1 MRIKFG
7 LSLKLILVVVLV
19 SAIVIFTTT
28 YINIMNQTNF
38 FEKNYS
44 DKAIDLAQALDANLR
59 SRDELEDAEKLQGY
73 IQKFRYLNT
82 EVLEISIN
90 LPKDDELKVV
100 VSSNPEYIDNPSSSY
115 NVHSYENGD
124 VYSIP
129 MNVGDSHTLTVITP
143 LHLSGQVVGTYEMIL
158 SMDRAY
164 AALESQISNLI
175 IISTIGLFILIIN
188 FLYALRKIILKP
200 ITALS
205 DAVGIIGKGNLDTSI
220 KISSQDEFGDLAFAF
235 NNMVEE
241 LKKSRGE
248 IERYSKTLETQVYER
263 TRELEISKEDLRNKV
278 EILEKNKTAML
289 NIMLDLKKTIADLE
303 VAKRYINQ
311 QNIELKT
318 VQKQLY
324 DLNKELEQKV
334 EERTA
339 EVKHLLKQKDDFIGQ
354 LGHDLKN
361 PMTPLVGLLPIL
373 KEKEK
378 DPKIREQLDVI
389 VSNVN
394 YMKDLVIKILQLA
407 RLNSPNIKFDIE
419 NLNIKKE
426 IDDII
431 LDQQFF
437 FNETNFE
444 VKNNIKDDII
454 VKADKIKLEELIKNL
469 FTNAVKYSLDG
480 KGVITIDADKKDGFV
495 KLSIKDAGIGITPED
510 INRIFDEFY
519 KADESRHELDSSGLG
534 LSICK
539 RIVER
544 HGGRI
549 WAESDGK
556 GKGSTFYF
564 TLKLSED
571 S

>member
-44 DKAIDLAQALDANLR
+44 DKAIALAQALDANLR

-289 NIMLDLKKTIADLE
+289 NIMLDLKKTIEDLKG
-303 VAKRYINQ
+303 AKRYINQ

-318 VQKQLY
+318 VQKQLH

-469 FTNAVKYSLDG
+469 FTNAVRYSLDG

>member
-164 AALESQISNLI
+164 AALGSQISNLI

>member
-318 VQKQLY
+318 VQKQLH

>member
-44 DKAIDLAQALDANLR
+44 DKAIALAQALDANLR

-289 NIMLDLKKTIADLE
+289 NIMLDLKKTIEDLKG
-303 VAKRYINQ
+303 AKRYINQ

-318 VQKQLY
+318 VQKQLH

>member
-318 VQKQLY
+318 VQKQLH

-469 FTNAVKYSLDG
+469 FTNAVRYSLDG

>member
-289 NIMLDLKKTIADLE
+289 NIMLDLKKTIEDLKG
-303 VAKRYINQ
+303 AKRYINQ

-318 VQKQLY
+318 VQKQLH

-469 FTNAVKYSLDG
+469 FTNAVRYSLDG